1 MMKPIGPLMW
11 EHRLIEKMLD
21 VLRNQV
27 ETIRSK
33 GDVNGVLIDQ
43 AVDFFR
49 TYADRTHHGKE
60 EDILFRD
67 LEKKALSPEHGT
79 IVDELM
85 EEHKVARKM
94 VGGLLDAKERH
105 FKGSPGGAA
114 EVADYLSKL
123 VSFYPLHI
131 EKEDK
136 RFFFPC
142 LSYFSEEEQ
151 KKMLEEFYEFD
162 RKMIHEKYTSLV
174 EWFLGQAVAKP
185 SKFTV
190 PD

>member
-1 MMKPIGPLMW
+1 MKPIGPLMW
-11 EHRLIEKMLD
+11 EHRLIEKMID

-49 TYADRTHHGKE
+49 AYADRTHHGKE

-67 LEKKALSPEHGT
+67 LEKKALSPEHRK
-79 IVDELM
+79 IVDELI
-85 EEHKVARKM
+85 EDHKVARKM
-94 VGGLLDAKERH
+94 VGGLLEAKERY
-105 FKGSPGGAA
+105 FEGAPGAA
-114 EVADYLSKL
+114 IEVADYLSKL
-123 VSFYPLHI
+123 VSFYPVHI

-151 KKMLEEFYEFD
+151 KKMLQEFYEFD
-162 RKMIHEKYTSLV
+162 RKMIHEKYKRLV
-174 EWFLGQAVAKP
+174 ERFLGQAVAKP
-185 SKFTV
+185 PEFAI